1 MHLCPIKKLRL
12 HVLHFCPIEAGPCNI
27 VEGTAAA
34 KGAVPPEGWGR
45 ECEEG
50 TTEHEGTGP
59 FHANPWRGLCLC
71 VKPLRRGYKGHDT
84 GAAEGG
90 QPGGA
95 PWWRPRIPATA
106 EGSKGRSRPERA
118 KRWRGCT
125 RGRTA
130 GDVQRSSTM
139 TACEASASTRRADGR
154 CAAQRNR
161 ARTGLACVLDGDGRL
176 TADL

>member
-118 KRWRGCT
+118 KRWRGCY

-130 GDVQRSSTM
+130 GDGQRPSTM
-139 TACEASASTRRADGR
+139 TACEASAKHPKGGRAV
-154 CAAQRNR
+154 CSAAEQGPDR
-161 ARTGLACVLDGDGRL
+161 AGVCT
-176 TADL
+176 